1 MKRLIATL
9 CLLMIGGAAFG
20 QTGEITV
27 KGTIKGAKD
36 KYVVFQYRVQDD
48 YISDTVAMKK
58 GRFSRS
64 IANADGLVRM
74 TILPQ
79 SAVKTYI
86 SIPLHK
92 YIHSRAI
99 NLHLIPGENVE
110 VNAVDNGKYITY
122 EVVGSET
129 NAELARNEAVI
140 RERYTYPYDKLYM
153 DAEAKTQRYEIFSH
167 RELQQQTGELKSR
180 ERAYMLDYIKANPE
194 SEVSGYYYAMIFG
207 PHIEQMYGS
216 LGEPARNGRYKPMVD
231 LYRKILADERAA
243 KSMEKAPDFTLQ
255 NDNGEDVSLSGIK
268 KEYVVLDFW
277 GSWCIACRLG
287 FPAMEKAYGLYKDKI
302 EFVGIACRDKEK
314 NWRSALAAHSMDWI
328 QLKDTDD
335 NKVSD
340 LYHVIAYPTKLIVR
354 TSDMA
359 ILYRGEGESQ
369 AFYDKLAE
377 LSGIT
382 KYWLSCPV
390 SQGNKAVD

>member
-1 MKRLIATL
+1 MKRFIATL
-9 CLLMIGGAAFG
+9 CLLMTVGAAFG

-27 KGTIKGAKD
+27 KGTIKGSKD
-36 KYVVFQYRVQDD
+36 KYVVFQYSVQDD

-79 SAVKTYI
+79 SAVKT
-86 SIPLHK
+86 SIALPKHK

-110 VNAVDNGKYITY
+110 VKAEDNGKYITY
-122 EVVGSET
+122 EVIGSET
-129 NAELARNEAVI
+129 NAELARDQVKI
-140 RERYTYPYDKLYM
+140 RNQYTYPSDSLYM
-153 DAEAKTQRYEIFSH
+153 GAEAKMQSFEGFSH
-167 RELQQQTGELKSR
+167 PELMQKTGELKFR
-180 ERAYMLDYIKANPE
+180 EREYMFNYIKTNPD

-207 PHIEQMYGS
+207 PHIEQMYDS
-216 LGEPARNGRYKPMVD
+216 LGEPARNGRYKSMID
-231 LYRKILADERAA
+231 TRRKILADERAA
-243 KSMEKAPDFTLQ
+243 KSMEKAPDFTLT
-255 NDNGEDVSLSGIK
+255 NDKGEEVSLSSIK

-277 GSWCIACRLG
+277 GSWCGACRMG

-314 NWRSALAAHSMDWI
+314 NWRAALAAHSMDWI

-335 NKVSD
+335 KKVAD
-340 LYHVIAYPTKLIVR
+340 LYHILAYPTKIIVR
-354 TSDMA
+354 TSDMT
-359 ILYRGEGESQ
+359 IVYRLEGEGG

-377 LSGIT
+377 LSGA
-382 KYWLSCPV
+382 KL
-390 SQGNKAVD
+390 